1 MEEFLGAVN
10 LFPYNFEIQG
20 WMACDGRMLPI
31 NQYAALFSLLGTR
44 YGGNGTTDF
53 ALPKMDAVPAS
64 DGDPLT
70 YQICILGI
78 YPPRQ

>member
-1 MEEFLGAVN
+1 
-10 LFPYNFEIQG
+10 
-20 WMACDGRMLPI
+20 MACDGRMLPI
-31 NQYAALFSLLGTR
+31 NQYTALFSLLGTK

-53 ALPKMDAVPAS
+53 ALPKMDPVSAS
-64 DGDPLT
+64 GGEPLN